1 MSPSGRLH
9 QLYLAAQLYYVENW
23 TQDEIAQSLGVSR
36 PTVSRLIAEARRENL
51 VQITVINPSDD
62 LTTLA
67 EALKERLGL
76 AGVVVAPGQGDNPV
90 QIRKR
95 LGLAAAQFLAS
106 ALQRRDRL
114 GVGWGRTL
122 HEVAEALETRSGF
135 ELTVVPLIGG
145 LGQIAPSFQVHALAR
160 TLAEKLGGVW
170 HALYIPAIVEDGAAR
185 ATLLNLRDVAHI
197 VEMWDQLDVAIVGI
211 GDIDLSQEVRSLF
224 ADYLDTA
231 ALERLKQHQAVGDIC
246 MHFYDSAGLPLPHA
260 LDGVLSIEPQ
270 RLQRVPRRIGVAGGR
285 QKVEAILGAARGGLI
300 NVLITDESAAHGL
313 LALTQPRVDA
323 RAAPGLTLNTS
334 ASPAQ
339 TGSDADLTEDRR
351 LTDAAAGMLAGVAVG
366 DALGMPSE
374 FLPREVIRDW
384 YGEVADLR
392 QADARHPHS
401 RLPAGSVT
409 DDTDQ
414 TLILARLL
422 LAHGEIRPEDLAAA
436 LLAWSQTPRVAEN
449 NFVGPSTRKVLAA
462 LQAGV
467 ALDQLPRQGASVGA
481 AMRTAP
487 LAIALTD
494 PDQLVDQVVASC
506 SLTHFTRNAISGA
519 MAMAF
524 GQSAALLP
532 GANPATVIEALKA
545 GAVRGREIGDWSW
558 APPIERRIDFVVQYV
573 ATHTPSETL
582 DLLAD
587 IIGVDLCPEQLVP
600 ATAGLLLLSDG
611 QPMPAMR
618 WAANLGGDTDTL
630 ACMVGSLCGGLTGL
644 AGFAPDWLRQVE
656 LVNSLDVRALA
667 RDLVASRRPAVAPV
681 TGATP

>member
-1 MSPSGRLH
+1 
-9 QLYLAAQLYYVENW
+9 LYLAAQLYYVENW
-23 TQDEIAQSLGVSR
+23 NQDEIAQSLGVSR

-67 EALKERLGL
+67 AALKERLGL
-76 AGVVVAPGQGDNPV
+76 AGVMVAPGEGDNPV

-95 LGLAAAQFLAS
+95 LGLAAAQFLTS

-114 GVGWGRTL
+114 GIGWGRTL
-122 HEVAEALETRSGF
+122 HDVAEALEARTGF

-170 HALYIPAIVEDGAAR
+170 HALYIPAIVEDSAAR
-185 ATLLNLRDVAHI
+185 TTLLNLRDVAHI
-197 VEMWDQLDVAIVGI
+197 VELWDHLDVAVVGI
-211 GDIDLSQEVRSLF
+211 GEIDLSQEVRSLF
-224 ADYLDTA
+224 ADYLDA
-231 ALERLKQHQAVGDIC
+231 ATLERLKQHQAVGDIC
-246 MHFYDSAGLPLPHA
+246 MHFYDSAGHPLTHA
-260 LDGVLSIEPQ
+260 LDGVLSIEPE

-285 QKVEAILGAARGGLI
+285 QKAEAILGAARGGLI
-300 NVLITDESAAHGL
+300 NLLVTDESAAHRL
-313 LALTQPRVDA
+313 LALTQPSVDA
-323 RAAPGLTLNTS
+323 GAAPSPTLHTFDSLAKTGL
-334 ASPAQ
+334 P
-339 TGSDADLTEDRR
+339 ADLTEDQR

-366 DALGMPSE
+366 DALGMPTE
-374 FLPREVIRDW
+374 FLTREVIRDW
-384 YGEVADLR
+384 YGEVAGLR

-401 RLPAGSVT
+401 RLPVGSVT
-409 DDTDQ
+409 DDTDH

-436 LLAWSQTPRVAEN
+436 LLAWSKTPRVAEN
-449 NFVGPSTRKVLAA
+449 SFVGPSTRKVLVAM
-462 LQAGV
+462 QSGV
-467 ALDQLPRQGASVGA
+467 ALEQLPRQGTTVGA

-494 PDQLVDQVVASC
+494 PDQLADQVVASC
-506 SLTHFTRNAISGA
+506 SLTHYTRNAISGA

-532 GANPATVIEALKA
+532 GATPATVIEALKA

-558 APPIERRIDFVVQYV
+558 APPIERRIDFVTQCVS
-573 ATHTPSETL
+573 THSPSESL

-587 IIGVDLCPEQLVP
+587 VIGVDLYPEQLVP
-600 ATAGLLLLSDG
+600 ATAGLLLLSGG
-611 QPMPAMR
+611 QPMPAML

-644 AGFAPDWLRQVE
+644 AAFAPDWLNQVE
-656 LVNSLDVRALA
+656 LVNGLDVRALA
-667 RDLVASRRPAVAPV
+667 RDLVASRRPAATLA
-681 TGATP
+681 TGTAR